1 MPSSILRTVK
11 STFSLKNKKKTV
23 RFSDD
28 TNLPPVFISER
39 TENKQIQNIL
49 GEHIWYWANDL
60 KEERPM
66 FFSTPDIFNPANYS
80 LPELLELIEFSGLPT
95 SVIFSTLFF

>member
-1 MPSSILRTVK
+1 MSSSILRTVK
-11 STFSLKNKKKTV
+11 STFSLKSKKKTV

-28 TNLPPVFISER
+28 TNLPPAFISER
-39 TENKQIQNIL
+39 TENKQIRNIL
-49 GEHIWYWANDL
+49 EEHVWYWANDL